1 MIKIKICGITNF
13 EDAKMVVD
21 MGADAIGFIFVPSKR
36 MVTPQLARSIIE
48 ILPPFITT
56 VGVFM
61 DTPLNRVNEIVK
73 YTKIDVA
80 QLHGDE
86 TQEYCNLIECAR
98 IIKRINIDGHTNLYG
113 LVRHM
118 KQYKVSGFLFDP
130 GKGSGKEFDWKKIK
144 GIGDY
149 ANNLIIAG
157 GLTPQNVNQA
167 IKIIKPYG
175 VDVCTGVEKTPGKKD
190 PVKLKLF
197 INEVKLCS
205 LPV

>member
-36 MVTPQLARSIIE
+36 MVTPQRARSITVK
-48 ILPPFITT
+48 LPPFITT

-61 DTPLNRVNEIVK
+61 DTPLNRVNEILR

-86 TQEYCNLIECAR
+86 TQEYCNLIESAR
-98 IIKRINIDGHTNLYG
+98 IIKRINIDGHTNLND
-113 LVRHM
+113 LVKHI
-118 KQYKVSGFLFDP
+118 KQYNVSGFLVDP
-130 GKGSGKEFDWKKIK
+130 GKGSGKEFDWKKIR

-149 ANNLIIAG
+149 VNNLIIAG
-157 GLTPQNVNQA
+157 GLTPENVNQA

>member
-48 ILPPFITT
+48 KLPPFITT

-61 DTPLNRVNEIVK
+61 DTPLNRVNEIAK

-80 QLHGDE
+80 QLHGNE
-86 TQEYCNLIECAR
+86 TQEYCNLIECTR
-98 IIKRINIDGHTNLYG
+98 IIKRINIDGYTNLYG
-113 LVRHM
+113 LVKHM
-118 KQYKVSGFLFDP
+118 KQHKVSGFLFDP
-130 GKGSGKEFDWKKIK
+130 GKGGGKEFDWKKIK

-157 GLTPQNVNQA
+157 GLTPENVNQA
-167 IKIIKPYG
+167 IKIIKPCG
-175 VDVCTGVEKTPGKKD
+175 VDVCTGVEKRPGKKD

-197 INEVKLCS
+197 IKEVKLCS
-205 LPV
+205 LLA